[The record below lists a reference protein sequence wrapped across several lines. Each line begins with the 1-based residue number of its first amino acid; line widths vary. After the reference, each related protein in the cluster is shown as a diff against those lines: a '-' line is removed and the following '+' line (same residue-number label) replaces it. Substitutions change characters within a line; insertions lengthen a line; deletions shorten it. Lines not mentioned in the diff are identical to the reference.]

1 MGCVFRFFLLVTF
14 FSVSEV
20 AILLWVT
27 AHTGLLFTI
36 ACCVFTGVLGGYLV
50 REQGLQT
57 FSRIQATMKDGQIP
71 ADEAVEALMLFVV
84 GILLCVPGFITDTL
98 GFLIIIPS
106 VRKLVASMVTH
117 QIKNMIAS
125 GHIHVFNS
133 DGRQTHE
140 NYRNTAKKADTNE
153 IENAEIIDEFKP
165 MGENDAK
172 KKQI

>member
-20 AILLWVT
+20 AILLWV
-27 AHTGLLFTI
+27 ANHTGLLFTI

-57 FSRIQATMKDGQIP
+57 LSRIQSTMNEGQIP

-106 VRKLVASMVTH
+106 IRKFAASIVTT
-117 QIKNMIAS
+117 QIKSMLAN
-125 GHIHVFNS
+125 GQIHVFNQNS
-133 DGRQTHE
+133 RNPNE
-140 NYRNTAKKADTNE
+140 NFNFTTKKADTSD
-153 IENAEIIDEFKP
+153 IENAEIVNESNST
-165 MGENDAK
+165 GENDAE